1 MSAARGRGLKR
12 VLDPASVAVIG
23 GGAWCAEVV
32 AQVRKMGFQGPVWL
46 VHHKGRTVP
55 GAQTVARI
63 EDLPEPPDVAF
74 VGINRHA
81 SVEAVSVLSRIGGG
95 GAVCF
100 ASGFTEAR
108 AEDDQAANLQDQ
120 LVAAAGNMPILGP
133 NCYGFVNALGRV
145 AIWPDQHGMRPLDRG
160 VAILTQ
166 SSNIA
171 INMTMQRRALPLA
184 FMLTCGNQ
192 AQTHQ
197 ADIAAALL
205 DDDRIT
211 AIGVHVEG
219 FGDLRKWEALAA
231 KAQARGVPIVVLKV
245 GRSAQ
250 AQAAAIS
257 HTASLAGG
265 NAGAQAF
272 LDRLGIVRLD
282 DVPSFLE
289 TLKLL
294 HVTGRLDGTGLATI
308 SCSGGEASLAADMAE
323 GTGLQ
328 FPPLTADQKCGLRAA
343 LGPMVAL
350 ANPLDYH
357 TYIWRDA
364 DAMARAWSAMTGPHV
379 AMTISIVDYPHTDAT
394 DWDCATQA
402 ALVCAKSTGRPFAV
416 AATLPELMP
425 VDVAERLLAGGVV
438 PFAGMREA
446 MAATR
451 AAVQQ
456 PAEPQ
461 DPVLLPSAVQADQVL
476 TESEAKAA
484 LASHGVPVPRN
495 VVTHANNAA
504 QATDNLTGPFAVKGL
519 GLAHKSEHSAVR
531 LGVTAQDLVQ
541 VAQSI
546 GTSEILIEEMVRD
559 GVAELLIGVTRD
571 PAHGYVLTLGA
582 GGVLTEILRDTV
594 SVLIPSSR
602 PAIRSALERLACAP
616 LLAGYRGKPG
626 ADIDAILDAVESVQ
640 NYVIANADTVDEVE
654 INPLIC
660 SASGAVAVD
669 ALIRKAST

>member
-1 MSAARGRGLKR
+1 MGAAPRLHRL
-12 VLDPASVAVIG
+12 LNPTSVAVIG
-23 GGAWCAEVV
+23 GGAWCTEVV
-32 AQVRKMGFQGPVWL
+32 AQARKMGFDGPIWL
-46 VHHKGRTVP
+46 VHPKGRCIP
-55 GAQTVARI
+55 GARTVARI
-63 EDLPEPPDVAF
+63 EDLPESPDVAF

-81 SVEAVSVLSRIGGG
+81 TIEAVSALSRTGAG

-100 ASGFTEAR
+100 ASGFTEAQ
-108 AEDDQAANLQDQ
+108 AEDDQAATLQDQ
-120 LVAAAGNMPILGP
+120 LVVAAGNMPILGP
-133 NCYGFVNALGRV
+133 NCYGFVNGLNRV
-145 AIWPDQHGMRPLDRG
+145 AVWPDQHGMRPMDRG

-184 FMLTCGNQ
+184 FVLTCGNQ

-197 ADIAAALL
+197 ADIAMALL

-231 KAQARGVPIVVLKV
+231 KARDRGVPIVALKV

-250 AQAAAIS
+250 AQAATIS

-265 NAGAQAF
+265 DAGAQAF
-272 LDRLGIVRLD
+272 LDRLGIARLD
-282 DVPSFLE
+282 DVPCFLE

-294 HVTGRLDGTGLATI
+294 HVTGPLDGTGVATI

-323 GTGLQ
+323 GTGLH
-328 FPPLTADQKCGLRAA
+328 FPPLTADQISDLRAA

-379 AMTISIVDYPHTDAT
+379 SMTISIVDYPHTDAT
-394 DWDCATQA
+394 DWACATQA
-402 ALVCAKSTGRPFAV
+402 ALICAGNTGRPFAL

-425 VDVAERLLAGGVV
+425 EEVAERLMAGGVV
-438 PFAGMREA
+438 PFAGLREA
-446 MAATR
+446 LAATR
-451 AAVQQ
+451 AAALHR
-456 PAEPQ
+456 PGPQ
-461 DPVLLPSAVQADQVL
+461 GPVLLPNDIQSETVL
-476 TESEAKAA
+476 TEAEAKSELAA
-484 LASHGVPVPRN
+484 YGMPVPYFAVARAD
-495 VVTHANNAA
+495 TANQAA
-504 QATDNLTGPFAVKGL
+504 QHLTGPFAVKGV
-519 GLAHKSEHSAVR
+519 GLAHKSEHGAVR
-531 LGVTAQDLVQ
+531 LGVAAQDLAE

-546 GTSEILIEEMVRD
+546 GTKDVLIEEMAAD
-559 GVAELLIGVTRD
+559 GIVELLIGVMRD

-594 SVLIPSSR
+594 SVLVPSAR
-602 PAIRSALERLACAP
+602 PAIRAALDRLACAP

-626 ADIDAILDAVESVQ
+626 VDIDAIVDAVDAVQ
-640 NYVIANADTVDEVE
+640 NYVIANASTVDEVE

-660 SASGAVAVD
+660 AADNVVAVD
-669 ALIRKAST
+669 ALIRKARA